1 MVSRLSWGFILFLRR
16 IIVQKD
22 GLEAKEMHE
31 IIFINDTRHVPELF
45 SDQNF
50 LFPSAFFD
58 KENLVILSL

>member
-16 IIVQKD
+16 ITVQ
-22 GLEAKEMHE
+22 GNELEASKTHE
-31 IIFINDTRHVPELF
+31 IIFVNDTSHVSELF
-45 SDQNF
+45 SNQNF